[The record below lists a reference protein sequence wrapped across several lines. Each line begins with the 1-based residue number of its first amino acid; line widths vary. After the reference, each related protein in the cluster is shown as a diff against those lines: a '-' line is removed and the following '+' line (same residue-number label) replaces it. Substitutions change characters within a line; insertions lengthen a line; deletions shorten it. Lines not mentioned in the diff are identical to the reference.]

1 MPAVQ
6 TKVREEIELISTN
19 SACPFRCEESLS
31 KTLSELELLF
41 SKTSFPLNEVTPA
54 SRITSIPL
62 STSFSLANPAS
73 FCGNPVKISVEA
85 STNTTLTSRSSIPV
99 SYTHLTLPTKA

>member
-1 MPAVQ
+1 MNNDSLIRSVGVMPAVQ

-62 STSFSLANPAS
+62 STSYSLANPAS
-73 FCGNPVKISVEA
+73 F
-85 STNTTLTSRSSIPV
+85 
-99 SYTHLTLPTKA
+99 